1 MTEDVGLKPVLKERS
16 RVEVIDRRMGPE
28 LTEPVLDSKD
38 KIAFARRRNSQLGP

>member
-1 MTEDVGLKPVLKERS
+1 MGDDVGLKPVLKERS

-38 KIAFARRRNSQLGP
+38 KAFAARRRNS